1 MVEFMKYHGLDIHI
15 FGRYVMASSIESKF
29 DKDGYIEIPPVA
41 GGLSETLR
49 AAGYEFVDAMA
60 DLVDNSIDAGAT
72 EIYVNISL
80 DSYLEPC
87 VFIADNGCGM
97 SRVEIARALT
107 YGSEDSADTN
117 RLGKFG
123 IGLKTASTAFC
134 RKILILTRDELS
146 SCWRGVL
153 DLDDIKNTARWRCRV
168 TELDNAQE
176 RALLDNFADRGSGT
190 LIWWHE
196 VDHLFDKD
204 AARVESSRK
213 RKINN
218 YAKKFG
224 EHAARTFH
232 RFIDHNDD
240 RARNVD
246 IYLNN
251 EKLKP
256 NNPICE
262 GEGATRILNSTV
274 HNVLDER
281 GEVIGKYTFRIALLP
296 NHEEFSS
303 EDAWKRAGVSLN
315 SQGIYV
321 YRENRIIAHQGWM
334 GIREKHPSGNYLRA
348 ALDMDHKLDEVLKID
363 YKKDSVT
370 AREGFCDPFANTVA
384 RAFTSAQEKVDTAKK
399 KSQED
404 EFFGGD
410 KKSEKPKATPKKTSA
425 PKKAPKMAKKED
437 VWITASKALGGAALW
452 EASKE
457 KDAIELHSNHAHP
470 FFKLVE
476 SGKMT
481 PTEAFETVLW
491 AFGKAQTNLVKG
503 TAAAKMMDIIKDG
516 VSSDLRSIAES
527 WDE

>member
-1 MVEFMKYHGLDIHI
+1 MGVVFW
-15 FGRYVMASSIESKF
+15 GRYVMVASSLTQKF

-72 EIYVNISL
+72 EIFVNISL

-107 YGSEDSADTN
+107 YGSEDSADTD

-153 DLDDIKNTARWRCRV
+153 DLDDIKNTSKWRCRV

-213 RKINN
+213 RKINS

-232 RFIDHNDD
+232 RFIDHQDD

-256 NNPICE
+256 NNPVCE
-262 GEGATRILNSTV
+262 YEESTRVLSSTV

-296 NHEEFSS
+296 NKEEFSS
-303 EDAWKRAGVSLN
+303 DESWRRANITLN
-315 SQGIYV
+315 NQGIYV

-334 GIREKHPSGNYLRA
+334 GIREKHPSGNYIRA

-370 AREGFCDPFANTVA
+370 AREGFCEPFADTVA
-384 RAFTSAQEKVDTAKK
+384 RAFVSAQEKVDSAKKKKEEATYFGSSTEKPATAPKKKTASTPKPVAKMANREDVWVTAKK
-399 KSQED
+399 
-404 EFFGGD
+404 
-410 KKSEKPKATPKKTSA
+410 A
-425 PKKAPKMAKKED
+425 
-437 VWITASKALGGAALW
+437 INGAALW
-452 EASKE
+452 DASRE
-457 KDAIELHSNHAHP
+457 KNDATELHCNTAHP
-470 FFKLVE
+470 FYKLVE
-476 SGKMT
+476 SGKLS
-481 PTEAFETVLW
+481 PTEALETVLW
-491 AFGKAQTNLVKG
+491 AFGKAQSGLVKG
-503 TAAAKMMDIIKDG
+503 SSAAKMMDIIKDG
-516 VSSDLRSIAES
+516 VSSDLRSIADS
-527 WDE
+527 YDE

>member
-1 MVEFMKYHGLDIHI
+1 MV
-15 FGRYVMASSIESKF
+15 ASGISQKF

-72 EIYVNISL
+72 EIFVNISL

-107 YGSEDSADTN
+107 YGSEDSADTD

-134 RKILILTRDELS
+134 RKILILTRDELG

-153 DLDDIKNTARWRCRV
+153 DLDDIKNTALWRCRV

-176 RALLDNFADRGSGT
+176 RALLDNFAERGSGT

-213 RKINN
+213 RKINS

-224 EHAARTFH
+224 EHASRTFH
-232 RFIDHNDD
+232 RFIDHQDD

-262 GEGATRILNSTV
+262 YEDTTRVLSSTV

-296 NHEEFSS
+296 NKEEFSG
-303 EDAWKRAGVSLN
+303 EDAWKRAGISLN

-334 GIREKHPSGNYLRA
+334 GLREKHPSGNYIRA
-348 ALDMDHKLDEVLKID
+348 ALDMDHQLDEVLKID

-370 AREGFCDPFANTVA
+370 AREGFCEPFAGAVA
-384 RAFTSAQEKVDTAKK
+384 RAFTSAQEKVDSAKK
-399 KSQED
+399 QKE
-404 EFFGGD
+404 EATYFGSSSNAD
-410 KKSEKPKATPKKTSA
+410 ATAPA
-425 PKKAPKMAKKED
+425 PKKKAAVKAKPAAQMAKQDD

-457 KDAIELHSNHAHP
+457 KDATELHCNHAHP
-470 FFKLVE
+470 FYQLVE
-476 SGKMT
+476 SGKLS
-481 PTEAFETVLW
+481 PTEAVETVLW
-491 AFGKAQTNLVKG
+491 AIGKAQASLVKG
-503 TAAAKMMDIIKDG
+503 SAAAKMMAIIKDG

-527 WDE
+527 YEDESK

>member
-1 MVEFMKYHGLDIHI
+1 MV
-15 FGRYVMASSIESKF
+15 ASALSQKF
-29 DKDGYIEIPPVA
+29 DKEGYIEIPPVA

-107 YGSEDSADTN
+107 YGSEDSADTD

-134 RKILILTRDELS
+134 RKILILTRDELGT
-146 SCWRGVL
+146 CWRGVL
-153 DLDDIKNTARWRCRV
+153 DLDDIKNTSKWRCRV
-168 TELDNAQE
+168 TELENAQE

-204 AARVESSRK
+204 AARVEASRK
-213 RKINN
+213 RKINS
-218 YAKKFG
+218 YAKKFA
-224 EHAARTFH
+224 EHASRTFH
-232 RFIDHNDD
+232 RFIDHHDD

-262 GEGATRILNSTV
+262 GESATRVLSSTV

-281 GEVIGKYTFRIALLP
+281 GEVIGKYTFRIALLSVK
-296 NHEEFSS
+296 EEFSGDES
-303 EDAWKRAGVSLN
+303 WKRAAISLN

-334 GIREKHPSGNYLRA
+334 GIREKHPSGNYIRA

-370 AREGFCDPFANTVA
+370 AREGFCDPFAGTVA
-384 RAFTSAQEKVDTAKK
+384 RAFTSAQEKVDSAKK
-399 KSQED
+399 KKE
-404 EFFGGD
+404 EATFFGD
-410 KKSEKPKATPKKTSA
+410 EKKDDKPKPA
-425 PKKAPKMAKKED
+425 KKAADSKPAVKMASKED
-437 VWITASKALGGAALW
+437 VWITASKALGGASLW

-457 KDAIELHSNHAHP
+457 KDTTELHCNHAHP
-470 FFKLVE
+470 FYKLVE
-476 SGKMT
+476 SGQLS
-481 PTEAFETVLW
+481 PTEALETVLW
-491 AFGKAQTNLVKG
+491 AFGKAQNGLVKG
-503 TAAAKMMDIIKDG
+503 STAAKMMDIIKSG